1 MMIRRHSKQPTDP
14 FTIQAGRFNYGDFN
28 GKFKQDWVEEA
39 FTPTERGEETVG
51 NKVPPK
57 IISIAK
63 GVTVVLLIVLVGR
76 LVWLQV
82 VKGAYYR
89 DIANGNRLR
98 LERIE
103 ANRGIIYDRN
113 GRALV
118 HNVANFLLYCVPA
131 DLPKDKGERDAL
143 IDRLAQMTNRFNPAE
158 IKDELSKFDKSTL
171 EYYQPLFI
179 ADNIEYDPALKIY
192 LESFSIPGIFLSSTN
207 RRNYDLLSLSLS
219 HVLGY
224 TGKISPDELSLGHDI
239 YSPIDYL
246 GKAGLEKSWEPS
258 LRGTPGVKQVEVDA
272 LGKEKKV
279 VSETESIAGDNLKL
293 SLDATAQA
301 KLEEIM
307 ASYISKA
314 GLKRAAAVVLDP
326 RNGEVLS
333 LVSLPTFDNNLFARG
348 ITQDEYKALADSPDQ
363 PLFSRAVSGEYPS
376 GSTIKPIVAAAALQ
390 EKIITEF
397 TSFLSTG
404 GLRVGQWSF
413 PDWKAGGHGQTNV
426 KKAIAESVNTFF
438 YYIGGGYDNFIGLGV
453 DTMVSY
459 FRKFLLGDQLG
470 IDLPSEGKGFVPTKE
485 WKEATK
491 KERWYVGDTYHIAIG
506 QGDLIV
512 TPLQVAAYTMAFA
525 NGGTIYQ
532 PHLVKELTR
541 PDGTVVKTI
550 EAKTLAS
557 HLIDPANIE
566 IVREGMRQTVT
577 SGSARS
583 MSTLPVAVAGKTGT
597 AQWSSKKNPHAWF
610 TGFAPYDNP
619 EMVITVLVE
628 EGKEGSAIASPIARE
643 FLAWYFGE
651 YKKPTKE

>member
-1 MMIRRHSKQPTDP
+1 
-14 FTIQAGRFNYGDFN
+14 
-28 GKFKQDWVEEA
+28 
-39 FTPTERGEETVG
+39 
-51 NKVPPK
+51 
-57 IISIAK
+57 
-63 GVTVVLLIVLVGR
+63 
-76 LVWLQV
+76 
-82 VKGAYYR
+82 
-89 DIANGNRLR
+89 
-98 LERIE
+98 
-103 ANRGIIYDRN
+103 
-113 GRALV
+113 
-118 HNVANFLLYCVPA
+118 
-131 DLPKDKGERDAL
+131 
-143 IDRLAQMTNRFNPAE
+143 
-158 IKDELSKFDKSTL
+158 
-171 EYYQPLFI
+171 
-179 ADNIEYDPALKIY
+179 
-192 LESFSIPGIFLSSTN
+192 
-207 RRNYDLLSLSLS
+207 
-219 HVLGY
+219 
-224 TGKISPDELSLGHDI
+224 
-239 YSPIDYL
+239 
-246 GKAGLEKSWEPS
+246 
-258 LRGTPGVKQVEVDA
+258 
-272 LGKEKKV
+272 
-279 VSETESIAGDNLKL
+279 
-293 SLDATAQA
+293 
-301 KLEEIM
+301 M

-314 GLKRAAAVVLDP
+314 GLKRGAAVVLDP
-326 RNGEVLS
+326 RNGEVIS

-348 ITQDEYKALADSPDQ
+348 ITLDEYKALADSPDQ

-438 YYIGGGYDNFIGLGV
+438 YYIGGGYDTFVGLGV
-453 DTMVSY
+453 DKMVSY

-470 IDLPSEGKGFVPTKE
+470 IDLPNEAKGFVPTKE

-491 KERWYVGDTYHIAIG
+491 KEKWYVGDTYHIAIG

-550 EAKTLAS
+550 ESKTLAS

-583 MSTLPVAVAGKTGT
+583 MNALPVAVAGKTGT

-610 TGFAPYDNP
+610 TGFAPYNNP

-651 YKKPTKE
+651 YKKPAVPAETKK